1 MKRVPFF
8 TIKYSNNQNLKC
20 FPPQVTLAVDDQ
32 HKERWSSPGAF
43 TLLSS
48 SQVSCGPSWSWY
60 WCSWWWGLHMI
71 WEFRSFPGTNGGLCI
86 LSLTHRLLRYMWE
99 GHLGQE
105 TMEQDLEVH
114 QGFTNWWELAL
125 LVYFSAIFIGNST
138 FPDIILYCSNSR
150 NWNISTIIDRRHLF
164 LQTMLAAFAGWAVN
178 DLKKLNIIK
187 SIWPFSQNI
196 RKPKSNPN
204 LGELH
209 CRQSHLANSRAGESE
224 QSPHIKVGIYLWW
237 TLSS

>member
-48 SQVSCGPSWSWY
+48 SQVSCGPSRSWY
-60 WCSWWWGLHMI
+60 WSPWWWGLHMI
-71 WEFRSFPGTNGGLCI
+71 WEFRAFPGCLCI
-86 LSLTHRLLRYMWE
+86 LSLTPQLLRYMWE
-99 GHLGQE
+99 GRLGQE

-125 LVYFSAIFIGNST
+125 LVYFSAIFIGNQHLSRHHTFQIHEIEIFHQLLTTGTSSFKLCWLPAQGERLKGSST
-138 FPDIILYCSNSR
+138 KNF
-150 NWNISTIIDRRHLF
+150 
-164 LQTMLAAFAGWAVN
+164 
-178 DLKKLNIIK
+178 
-187 SIWPFSQNI
+187 SI
-196 RKPKSNPN
+196 
-204 LGELH
+204 
-209 CRQSHLANSRAGESE
+209 A
-224 QSPHIKVGIYLWW
+224 
-237 TLSS
+237 